1 MVYLAKAYDSGIGL
15 GTSRSVSWV
24 EAVHWYTEAIE
35 AVEGSDEE
43 GNYDG
48 TMDNPTYQLLGRL
61 AEMYRDGGHGIQ
73 SDPSKAGKNRLV
85 FLLLKNI
92 IELVFW
98 NSQLICSQERR
109 TQPWLLWRED

>member
-92 IELVFW
+92 IELVF
-98 NSQLICSQERR
+98 
-109 TQPWLLWRED
+109 